1 MEGVTGILGGG
12 GGVSPSVRDLG
23 GNNSDGYKT
32 RDASF
37 AAIIIMFMT

>member
-1 MEGVTGILGGG
+1 LG

-32 RDASF
+32 TAASF
-37 AAIIIMFMT
+37 ATIKIIIVIIIMFMT

>member
-1 MEGVTGILGGG
+1 LG

-32 RDASF
+32 TAASF
-37 AAIIIMFMT
+37 STIKIIIIIIMFIIIT